1 MPNIMSSPSVDQ
13 GISSLKSE
21 SLYGHRWRVLIV
33 DDEDVV
39 RQTLGAYLNGLDNF
53 EIFQASNAL
62 EGLSIVKKQGGM
74 DGVFVDINMPG
85 MDGIEFLGRLKA
97 IDRTIVATIITG
109 QPSMNVIVS
118 AMRAGASDFL
128 TKPFKFDQFQ
138 VAVERMIRERS
149 ILKENE
155 LLTEEVKLKKALEQI
170 NKKLESKVR
179 EQAVLFAISDT
190 LSHIKNTNELYNSIV
205 KLACALTGASQSY
218 FWVVNREE
226 GQLILMGASGPYD
239 SAMETV
245 SMDRLEVPCVRVAV
259 EELPIYVTKSADND
273 GGGSSSNT
281 PGLKNQ
287 VLVPFNIRNEIFGV
301 LAVCGDN
308 HGSYLGEEAIFL
320 MHLLAER
327 ASLTMENLLLYDSL
341 SMNLY
346 ATLRALVRSLEA
358 KDPYT
363 KLHSQRVTHI
373 ALRLGE
379 FMGVN
384 DEDLE
389 VLEFAG
395 NLHDIGKIGI
405 RDQVLMKP
413 GRLTRDE
420 YEIIKAHPVIG
431 EEIVS
436 HLGLMTEAKGIIRHH
451 HERWDGKGY
460 PDGLAGDSIPALA
473 RILAVADTYDAM
485 TTDRPYRKGHSPA
498 KAHEEIVANSAT
510 QFDPDAVA
518 AFSDLFKSKPAQ
530 FVPEDLEND

>member
-1 MPNIMSSPSVDQ
+1 MSDSLLPNSTSSSN
-13 GISSLKSE
+13 SE
-21 SLYGHRWRVLIV
+21 GSGHRQWKVLIV
-33 DDEDVV
+33 DDEDIV
-39 RQTLGAYLNGLDNF
+39 RQTLSSYLQGLNNF

-62 EGLSIVKKQGGM
+62 EGLSVVQKQGEM

-85 MDGIEFLGRLKA
+85 MDGIEFLGRMKE

-109 QPSMNVIVS
+109 QPSMNVIVN

-155 LLTEEVKLKKALEQI
+155 FLTEEVKLKKALEQV
-170 NKKLESKVR
+170 NDKLERKVR

-190 LSHIKNTNELYNSIV
+190 LSKIRNTGELYSCIV
-205 KLACALTGASQSY
+205 KLACALTGANHSY

-226 GQLILMGASGPYD
+226 QRLILMGATGPYD
-239 SAMETV
+239 AGLEFI
-245 SMDRLEVPCVRVAV
+245 SMDRTDVACVRVAV
-259 EELPIYVTKSADND
+259 EDLPIFIEGTGETCTDN
-273 GGGSSSNT
+273 GSSST
-281 PGLKNQ
+281 KAGLKKQ
-287 VLVPFNIRNEIFGV
+287 LLVPFSIRNEIFGV
-301 LAVCGDN
+301 LSVTGDSN
-308 HGSYLGEEAIFL
+308 AHLGEEALFL
-320 MHLLAER
+320 IHLLAER
-327 ASLTMENLLLYDSL
+327 ASLTVENLLLYDSL

-373 ALRLGE
+373 ALAIAE
-379 FMGVN
+379 FTGIK
-384 DEDLE
+384 DEELE

-395 NLHDIGKIGI
+395 HLHDIGKIGI

-413 GRLTRDE
+413 GRLTREE

-436 HLGLMTEAKGIIRHH
+436 HLGLMTQAKAVIRHH
-451 HERWDGKGY
+451 HERWDGHGY
-460 PDGLAGDSIPALA
+460 PDGLKGTETPVLA
-473 RILAVADTYDAM
+473 RILAVADTFDAI
-485 TTDRPYRKGHSPA
+485 TTDRPYRKGHSPQEA
-498 KAHEEIVANSAT
+498 LEEIIKNSST
-510 QFDPDAVA
+510 QFDPDVVKT
-518 AFSDLFKSKPAQ
+518 FRELFYQRSGRLFPDESD
-530 FVPEDLEND
+530 V

>member
-1 MPNIMSSPSVDQ
+1 MPSPGGEAQ
-13 GISSLKSE
+13 EKPLWK
-21 SLYGHRWRVLIV
+21 VLIV

-39 RQTLGAYLNGLDNF
+39 RQTLGAYLNGLGDF

-62 EGLSIVKKQGGM
+62 EGLAVVKKQGGV

-85 MDGIEFLGRLKA
+85 MDGIEFLGRLKE
-97 IDRTIVATIITG
+97 IDRTIAAAIITG
-109 QPSMNVIVS
+109 QPSMNVIVN

-155 LLTEEVKLKKALEQI
+155 FLTEEVKLKKALEQI
-170 NKKLESKVR
+170 NEKLESKVR

-190 LSHIKNTNELYNSIV
+190 LSQIRNTSELYNSIV
-205 KLACALTGASQSY
+205 KLACALTGAAHSY

-226 GQLILMGASGPYD
+226 HQLILMGASGPYSTD
-239 SAMETV
+239 MESV
-245 SMDRLEVPCVRVAV
+245 SMDRTDVPCVRVAV
-259 EELPIYVTKSADND
+259 EELPIFVARD
-273 GGGSSSNT
+273 GDDGNGGNGSSN

-301 LAVCGDN
+301 LSVCGDSRS
-308 HGSYLGEEAIFL
+308 HLGEEALFL

-327 ASLTMENLLLYDSL
+327 ASLTVENLLLYDSL

-373 ALRLGE
+373 ALTLAE

-413 GRLTRDE
+413 GKLTRDE

-436 HLGLMTEAKGIIRHH
+436 HLGLMTQAKGIIRHH

-460 PDGLAGDSIPALA
+460 PDGLSGESIPALA

-485 TTDRPYRKGHSPA
+485 TTDRPYRKGHTPDE
-498 KAHEEIVANSAT
+498 AHEEIVRNAAS
-510 QFDPDAVA
+510 QFDPVAVK
-518 AFSDLFKSKPAQ
+518 AFSELFKTR
-530 FVPEDLEND
+530 PERLIPTDIEGN